1 MSVDSRSARI
11 AVTGATGHIGGLVA
25 QSLADA
31 GVPQRLI
38 ARSVNRLPQL
48 AGADSAETC
57 NLSLPAQADGARQ
70 RRAWHPNRLC
80 TSGVSSRPVIGRAPA
95 PCSNRSSHS

>member
-25 QSLADA
+25 RSLGDA

-48 AGADSAETC
+48 PGADSAETTYGD
-57 NLSLPAQADGARQ
+57 QK
-70 RRAWHPNRLC
+70 RALAALAGID
-80 TSGVSSRPVIGRAPA
+80 TLFMVSAA
-95 PCSNRSSHS
+95 